1 MIRRP
6 PRSTLFPY
14 TTLFR
19 SHRGRMSKPLAR
31 LRREASPE
39 VSSPPAGL
47 RVGLARNDFRG
58 FVGDFQERTHEREAA
73 EPSRS
78 RRVVRPTGPCF
89 GGHSRRRSGATGCRN
104 AGGGRRS
111 GEGQQRR
118 KKRREEGRKERLAA
132 QARPEDRVL
141 DR

>member
-1 MIRRP
+1 MMRESRT
-6 PRSTLFPY
+6 SF
-14 TTLFR
+14 
-19 SHRGRMSKPLAR
+19 R
-31 LRREASPE
+31 LRRGPGAD
-39 VSSPPAGL
+39 
-47 RVGLARNDFRG
+47 RRM
-58 FVGDFQERTHEREAA
+58 
-73 EPSRS
+73 RS
-78 RRVVRPTGPCF
+78 RTVKPFGVSRLEKFVFAFRASEAFSREIKALRSTGPCF